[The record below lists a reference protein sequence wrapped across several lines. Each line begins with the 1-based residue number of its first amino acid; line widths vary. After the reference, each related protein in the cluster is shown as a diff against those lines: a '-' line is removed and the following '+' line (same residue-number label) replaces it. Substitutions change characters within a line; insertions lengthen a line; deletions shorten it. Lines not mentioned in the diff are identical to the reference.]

1 MLLFGKN
8 PPKNL
13 FSVFLF
19 VLFSPSKKPVF
30 FLVDIRDK
38 GKSPQPFDIHAPSI
52 PTRKKKFPVATY
64 KENFSPT
71 PRYPQDITSLSCG
84 YPRYKFFPSD
94 IHEEKS
100 VLALLGAR
108 FFPRGYP
115 RGKTYTS
122 DSHKA
127 MGDIL
132 WISRGGKKI
141 SVLSKSVD
149 IDVLKMSKGY
159 WKTLENQ
166 DISH

>member
-1 MLLFGKN
+1 MFFPFFPYPRGYPRDRN
-8 PPKNL
+8 PRL
-13 FSVFLF
+13 
-19 VLFSPSKKPVF
+19 
-30 FLVDIRDK
+30 R
-38 GKSPQPFDIHAPSI
+38 
-52 PTRKKKFPVATY
+52 TRC
-64 KENFSPT
+64 PT
-71 PRYPQDITSLSCG
+71 PRGYPRGKNLPPWICAFTVGTYPPCYPLGNIPSPCG
-84 YPRYKFFPSD
+84 YPRYKFSPSD

-141 SVLSKSVD
+141 SVSSKSVD